1 MVMLLERPTTRRD
14 ETPAPVDTQPQ
25 ADALDWLDQLYENYH
40 RQAIGLAYSV
50 LRERAEAED
59 VVQEAFLAAWR
70 ARDRYDAGKGSTR
83 TWLLTMVRNRAID
96 ALRARQVR
104 RSEALD
110 EERPWPSEC
119 DVPSMVLADL
129 DAAWVHSALAH
140 LPPEQRRAVELAYFV
155 GLTHVEIADKLA
167 IPLGTVKGRLRLAM
181 ERLRTVLQPG
191 AYAIAQS

>member
-1 MVMLLERPTTRRD
+1 MVILLERPTTRHD
-14 ETPAPVDTQPQ
+14 ETPAPVDSQPH
-25 ADALDWLDQLYENYH
+25 DALDWLDQLYENYH

-50 LRERAEAED
+50 LRDRAEAED

-110 EERPWPSEC
+110 DERPWPSDV
-119 DVPSMVLADL
+119 DVPGLVLADL
-129 DAAWVHSALAH
+129 DAAWVHSALQH
-140 LPPEQRRAVELAYFV
+140 LSPDQRRAVELAYFA

-167 IPLGTVKGRLRLAM
+167 IPLGTVKGRLRLAI
-181 ERLRTVLQPG
+181 ERLRTLLQPG